1 MSMKKQSRTPIR
13 NKGIRI
19 IKEKRSLQKKED
31 PALSDPLKEELLR
44 FIEYHSAKRFSK
56 NLRSMLLEFL
66 MDDSAIESNYLKDLL
81 YDLEGL
87 FDLLEVIQ
95 SEFSNEI
102 NH

>member
-1 MSMKKQSRTPIR
+1 MKKEFLTPAKNKRIR
-13 NKGIRI
+13 K
-19 IKEKRSLQKKED
+19 IKEKISVQKNED
-31 PALSDPLKEELLR
+31 PTLSDPLKEELLR

-95 SEFSNEI
+95 AEDQTAS
-102 NH
+102 